1 MINIFFKNLICN
13 QKDNLVKIVVIARV
27 PSSGESRAI
36 KELFESNY
44 DRRGDVT
51 QVGIK
56 CCFYSGLNSYLTDFL
71 FQFHDQDRHLR
82 GTATCFL

>member
-1 MINIFFKNLICN
+1 MKT
-13 QKDNLVKIVVIARV
+13 VVITRA
-27 PSSGESRAI
+27 PSSGESQPI
-36 KELFESNY
+36 KELFEGDY

-56 CCFYSGLNSYLTDFL
+56 CRFSSGLNSYLTDLL

-82 GTATCFL
+82 GTATCFFKY